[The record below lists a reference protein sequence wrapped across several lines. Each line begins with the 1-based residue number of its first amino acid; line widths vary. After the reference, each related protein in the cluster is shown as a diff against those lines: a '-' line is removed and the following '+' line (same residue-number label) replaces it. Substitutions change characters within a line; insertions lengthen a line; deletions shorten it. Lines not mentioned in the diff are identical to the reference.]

1 MIYQSYGSF
10 QRKAS
15 FLNAV
20 TSSRRVSPACST
32 SLFLSRAHVLA
43 CSFVEGERHCYHAGN
58 MLRTSHSKS
67 QWYLVKHQCRE
78 WTFTCYHYLGL
89 LKGEG
94 LERPI
99 EWSLLDHLRMVDEGE
114 EDGRVCLDQVW
125 GPPLEGDGTR
135 RTLGLGPPSMPFKCS
150 GSFFFS
156 DQRHMKHVCI
166 FYKLETQGITL
177 QLEDQKAGEGRL
189 HGRRS
194 WTQIPES
201 TVLTPAHLTKIFLS
215 FSPFFFLFFSSL
227 LSVSFRRPL
236 SWTFHGTFWEQGW
249 PRKECLF
256 EWVEPTWASQCN
268 FPLCGSALKSEVV
281 RCTQWPRLP
290 YLNTL

>member
-1 MIYQSYGSF
+1 MMDRVASKSNARRKIIKRREKSHSQLDSLRQQGRAGFPSTIGFVCTCSVRNPGAEDSVFCSFVFQILSQFLGGFDLSPERQHFQKTIRLKDNLSFGGKKRENTGQKFEYQLSYSVYIYILHMIYQSYGSF

-114 EDGRVCLDQVW
+114 EDGRVCLD
-125 GPPLEGDGTR
+125 
-135 RTLGLGPPSMPFKCS
+135 
-150 GSFFFS
+150 
-156 DQRHMKHVCI
+156 
-166 FYKLETQGITL
+166 
-177 QLEDQKAGEGRL
+177 
-189 HGRRS
+189 
-194 WTQIPES
+194 
-201 TVLTPAHLTKIFLS
+201 
-215 FSPFFFLFFSSL
+215 
-227 LSVSFRRPL
+227 
-236 SWTFHGTFWEQGW
+236 
-249 PRKECLF
+249 
-256 EWVEPTWASQCN
+256 
-268 FPLCGSALKSEVV
+268 
-281 RCTQWPRLP
+281 
-290 YLNTL
+290 

>member
-114 EDGRVCLDQVW
+114 EDGRVCLDQV
-125 GPPLEGDGTR
+125 
-135 RTLGLGPPSMPFKCS
+135 
-150 GSFFFS
+150 
-156 DQRHMKHVCI
+156 
-166 FYKLETQGITL
+166 
-177 QLEDQKAGEGRL
+177 
-189 HGRRS
+189 
-194 WTQIPES
+194 
-201 TVLTPAHLTKIFLS
+201 
-215 FSPFFFLFFSSL
+215 
-227 LSVSFRRPL
+227 
-236 SWTFHGTFWEQGW
+236 
-249 PRKECLF
+249 
-256 EWVEPTWASQCN
+256 
-268 FPLCGSALKSEVV
+268 
-281 RCTQWPRLP
+281 
-290 YLNTL
+290 